1 MTKKK
6 MQVIF
11 YKTDNKKLSLEE
23 LEQLEK
29 EEEEQLIEALKE
41 CVRANEIMDI
51 FILNYLLR
59 YLILD

>member
-1 MTKKK
+1 MRGDENEREIVK
-6 MQVIF
+6 
-11 YKTDNKKLSLEE
+11 Y
-23 LEQLEK
+23 LEK